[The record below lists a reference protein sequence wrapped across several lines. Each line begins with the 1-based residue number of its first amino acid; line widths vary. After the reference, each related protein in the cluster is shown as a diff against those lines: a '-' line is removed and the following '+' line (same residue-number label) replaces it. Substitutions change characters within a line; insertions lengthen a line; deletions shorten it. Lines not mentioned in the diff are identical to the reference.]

1 MRGATYPTGGS
12 CCRGS
17 ASPFHGSALTL
28 LAFADEAPS
37 DLTSADEPE
46 EEEEPA
52 WKAARDMHTTDFGVY
67 SQLPGQ
73 LAQEYRVTDVGKS
86 LGSESQTYGAIRR
99 IVEHIWTTR
108 SQAYDDSTDLV
119 DGGYWLRRGRLAE
132 DYLRDMVYGG
142 LDGFA
147 YIRSLADF
155 VAPTSMQDVAM
166 GDDDMEVRP

>member
-1 MRGATYPTGGS
+1 MPAAVSTATGRSRNRRRHWTINRNTAG
-12 CCRGS
+12 RKR
-17 ASPFHGSALTL
+17 
-28 LAFADEAPS
+28 EK
-37 DLTSADEPE
+37 EPE

-52 WKAARDMHTTDFGVY
+52 WKAPRDMHTTDFGVY